1 MNVQLPDD
9 LENSIRS
16 LVDGGRFA
24 SVDDAM
30 AEAARLLLKQVWLT
44 RKPTTESELLQY
56 MLATGLMSRL
66 PDTAADYDDPDDELI
81 EIRGEPL
88 SETIMRERR

>member
-30 AEAARLLLKQVWLT
+30 AEAARLLLKQAPPT
-44 RKPTTESELLQY
+44 RKMMTPNEFDQYLLKS
-56 MLATGLMSRL
+56 GLMSRL
-66 PDTAADYDDPDDELI
+66 PDTEADFDDPDDQPVDI
-81 EIRGEPL
+81 QGEPL
-88 SETIMRERR
+88 SETIIRERR